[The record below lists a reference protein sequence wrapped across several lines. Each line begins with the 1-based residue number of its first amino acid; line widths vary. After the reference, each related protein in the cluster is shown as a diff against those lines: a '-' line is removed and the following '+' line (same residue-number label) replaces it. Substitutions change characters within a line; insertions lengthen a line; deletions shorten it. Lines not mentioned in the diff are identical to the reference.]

1 MKIFMLNSEPIII
14 VLKDLTENLKIC
26 KIWKKIAKGFILID
40 NIIEEISTHID
51 YLKIWMKKNPKLLSK
66 NKKLGINYDIDKEI
80 DLILK
85 ETSIN
90 FEVNDEIENADITNK
105 EKSILEAKNIH
116 WLQWYSNSCAFD
128 SFIASFIFSIYLII
142 SKNDIF
148 LNKDFLCYKNN
159 NL

>member
-1 MKIFMLNSEPIII
+1 M
-14 VLKDLTENLKIC
+14 
-26 KIWKKIAKGFILID
+26 
-40 NIIEEISTHID
+40 
-51 YLKIWMKKNPKLLSK
+51 
-66 NKKLGINYDIDKEI
+66 
-80 DLILK
+80 K

-128 SFIASFIFSIYLII
+128 YFIASFIFSIYLII